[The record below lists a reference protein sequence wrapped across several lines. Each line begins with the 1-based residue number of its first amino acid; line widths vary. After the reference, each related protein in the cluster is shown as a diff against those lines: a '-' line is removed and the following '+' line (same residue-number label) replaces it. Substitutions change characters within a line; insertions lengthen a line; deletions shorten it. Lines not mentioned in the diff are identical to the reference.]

1 VEALKCGV
9 EGPFFDAEQVVRRLL
24 DALYE
29 CVAVQGFLLDSA
41 EHHHLEGA
49 GKQVAGFELRHLNR
63 RSGDR
68 GED

>member
-29 CVAVQGFLLDSA
+29 CVAVQGSFST
-41 EHHHLEGA
+41 
-49 GKQVAGFELRHLNR
+49 R
-63 RSGDR
+63 RSTIISRAPGNRSR
-68 GED
+68 GSSFGI